1 MIVAELLGEVRDL
14 TSELLKKYNI
24 NGPRYTSYPTA
35 LEFSEQ
41 FSNADFEVAVNN
53 SNSDALSLYIH
64 IPFCHSLCYYCGC
77 NKIVT
82 RHKHKADIY
91 LDYLVKEITSRAP
104 LFKTHK
110 IQQIHFGGGTPSFLS
125 KVQFTRVIESIKQHF
140 TFKQDVEM
148 SIEIDPRE
156 IELDLL
162 DHLKQLGFNR
172 LSFGFQDANVKVQEA
187 INRVQDTN
195 FLAELMKRARSLNF
209 NSINL
214 DVIYGLPHQS
224 PELFNNTLETV
235 IELNPD
241 RISLFSY
248 AHMPSRFAA
257 QRKIKDEWLPSG
269 SDKLALMLTAMETLR
284 AKGYIPIGMDH
295 FAKPN
300 DELAIAQQQGNLH
313 RNFQGYTT
321 QGDCDLLGLGVSSIS
336 AVGRSFSQNYKD
348 LKEYYT
354 AIDKDAQAIEKGVML
369 TQDDVIRA
377 DVIRQLMCNFK
388 LNKNTISQKYNIEFD
403 QYFAYEISNLI
414 IFVKDNLIDITDDVI
429 RVKPVAKLLIRNI
442 CMTFDVYLQKQ
453 LNKQRF
459 SRVI

>member
-1 MIVAELLGEVRDL
+1 MAQIFSLNSDLL
-14 TSELLKKYNI
+14 SKYNI

-41 FSNADFEVAVNN
+41 FDNQEFEFAIKHSSSN
-53 SNSDALSLYIH
+53 ALSLYIH
-64 IPFCHSLCYYCGC
+64 IPFCHSICYYCGC

-91 LDYLVKEITSRAP
+91 LDYLVKEIVARAE
-104 LFKTHK
+104 LFQQHK

-125 KVQFTRVIESIKQHF
+125 KEQFSRVISAIKQHF
-140 TFKQDVEM
+140 EFQQDVQM

-162 DHLKQLGFNR
+162 DHLKNLGFNR
-172 LSFGFQDANVKVQEA
+172 LSFGFQDANLEVQEA
-187 INRVQDTN
+187 INRVQDSD
-195 FLAELMKRARSLNF
+195 FVKQLILRGRSLGF
-209 NSINL
+209 QSINL
-214 DVIYGLPHQS
+214 DVIYGLPHQRL
-224 PELFNNTLETV
+224 ELFDNTLGKV

-257 QRKIKDEWLPSG
+257 QRKIKDEWLPNA
-269 SDKLALMLTAMETLR
+269 SDKSDLMLEAIDTLTD
-284 AKGYIPIGMDH
+284 AGYVAIGMDH

-336 AVGRSFSQNYKD
+336 SVGRSFSQNYKD
-348 LKEYYT
+348 LSDYYN
-354 AIDKDAQAIEKGVML
+354 AIDTSSHAVDKGL
-369 TQDDVIRA
+369 LLNQDDVIRGE
-377 DVIRQLMCNFK
+377 VIKQLMCNFK
-388 LNKNTISQKYNIEFD
+388 LNKNSINRQFNIDFD
-403 QYFAYEISNLI
+403 DYFAFEISKLTTY
-414 IFVKDNLIDITDDVI
+414 VKDRLIDIDDNEI
-429 RVKPVAKLLIRNI
+429 TIKPIAKLLIRNI

-453 LNKQRF
+453 LNNQRF